1 MATRGRCSWEKC
13 SGIKKSKG
21 IQKRAYD
28 MFMRCK
34 ECMANAGCNIYLYKD
49 TKGGEVV
56 SCHATYHKRN
66 HITAFL
72 LDKRVI

>member
-1 MATRGRCSWEKC
+1 
-13 SGIKKSKG
+13 
-21 IQKRAYD
+21 